1 MTLLFLIHA
10 FILGIIEG
18 LTEFLPIS
26 STGHLIIG
34 AYLLDANYSNIHVFE
49 IFIQLGAILAIVYE
63 YRNLLSQKVISIKQ
77 RSSKHFFINLLLAF
91 LPAAFMGLSSCRLL
105 ILI

>member
-10 FILGIIEG
+10 FILGVIEG

-49 IFIQLGAILAIVYE
+49 IFIQLGAILALCMNIEICY
-63 YRNLLSQKVISIKQ
+63 LKKL
-77 RSSKHFFINLLLAF
+77 
-91 LPAAFMGLSSCRLL
+91 
-105 ILI
+105 